1 MSTYF
6 LQDMIFLKWNFK
18 LREAK
23 RAFIAT
29 ELMVE
34 RERGSK
40 IANVQKI
47 EEREKETE

>member
-1 MSTYF
+1 M
-6 LQDMIFLKWNFK
+6 
-18 LREAK
+18 REAK

-34 RERGSK
+34 RERESR

>member
-1 MSTYF
+1 
-6 LQDMIFLKWNFK
+6 MIFFKWNFK

-29 ELMVE
+29 ELME
-34 RERGSK
+34 RERGSR
-40 IANVQKI
+40 IVTVQKI